1 MKIQDD
7 PLLKRVFDSPD
18 KIAKLVK
25 RIRIGQIIW
34 IAFLIGG
41 LLIVFLHWFGVF

>member
-7 PLLKRVFDSPD
+7 PLLKQIFDSPD
-18 KIAKLVK
+18 KIGRLANL
-25 RIRIGQIIW
+25 IRIGEIAW

-41 LLIVFLHWFGVF
+41 ILIVFLHWFGLF